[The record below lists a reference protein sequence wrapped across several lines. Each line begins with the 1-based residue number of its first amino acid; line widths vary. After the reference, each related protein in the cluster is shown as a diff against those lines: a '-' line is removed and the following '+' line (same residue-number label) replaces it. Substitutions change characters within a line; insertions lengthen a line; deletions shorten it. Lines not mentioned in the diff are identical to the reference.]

1 VFLLGRD
8 RHLLSCPA
16 STRRRTTVAGGYRD
30 GGSLEQ
36 SNRCSVEA
44 VQEPEVAGS
53 SGEVVVADDKPGV
66 IVVVVAAAGVAAAEV
81 VGEEMAT
88 WKSVASRPWNPGGS
102 SASCNDCQELVKGQ
116 VRLLGQRCSE
126 ATRCGIV
133 EACSFDLQVEVAS
146 S

>member
-1 VFLLGRD
+1 MFLLGRD

-66 IVVVVAAAGVAAAEV
+66 IVVAAEVAAAGV
-81 VGEEMAT
+81 VGEVMAT
-88 WKSVASRPWNPGGS
+88 WRWVASRPWSPGGS
-102 SASCNDCQELVKGQ
+102 SAGCNDCRELVKGQ

-126 ATRCGIV
+126 ATRCGTV
-133 EACSFDLQVEVAS
+133 EACSFDLQVEAAS